1 MPNLS
6 TCIMANG
13 VIMIDHIEP
22 TLEQRRIIYQARRGL
37 KELDY
42 YIDPYVKE
50 HYLSAPDDEQAAF
63 VRLLEHEDP
72 DLLLFFLGQERSDD
86 EGVARL
92 IERMKQLKY
101 AN

>member
-1 MPNLS
+1 MS
-6 TCIMANG
+6 
-13 VIMIDHIEP
+13 DHIEP
-22 TLEQRRIIYQARRGL
+22 TLGQRRIIYQARRGL

-50 HYLSAPDDEQAAF
+50 HYLSASDDEQAAF

-72 DLLLFFLGQERSDD
+72 DLLLFFLGQERPDD